1 MASQEYENIGLGS
14 MPLFRWFRHVARS
27 FETGVGTVGCKLLSK
42 GSDGVLYPSRMRVLV
57 SPGRL
62 NWRRAGG
69 RLNQFA
75 QSNIEFDL
83 ELLPTS

>member
-42 GSDGVLYPSRMRVLV
+42 GSDGVLYPSHEGLGFTGKAELAAGWG
-57 SPGRL
+57 SPEPVC
-62 NWRRAGG
+62 AE
-69 RLNQFA
+69 QH
-75 QSNIEFDL
+75 
-83 ELLPTS
+83 